1 MYPEYAEIK
10 GKRYKIDT
18 SYQTALKCFEVI
30 NDPNIYDIERTLA
43 VVFLLFGFIPD
54 DDNDVNLLL
63 EKAKI
68 YLECGEQPKT
78 EEDRKKDMDFRQDWK
93 YIVASFMS
101 DYGVDL
107 SKMDLHFW
115 QFCTLL
121 EGLTDKS
128 ILNRVRDIRNYDLST
143 ITDEHFKEKII
154 KMQKELSLEP
164 EQFTEE
170 EQEEINE
177 FESLF

>member
-54 DDNDVNLLL
+54 NDIDLFLD
-63 EKAKI
+63 KAKK
-68 YLECGEQPKT
+68 YLECGEQPKID
-78 EEDRKKDMDFRQDWK
+78 EDRKKDMDFNRDWK

-101 DYGVDL
+101 DYVVDL
-107 SKMDLHFW
+107 SKTDLHFW

-143 ITDEHFKEKII
+143 INDEHFKEKIM
-154 KMQKELSLEP
+154 KLQKELSLDS

-170 EQEEINE
+170 EQEEIEE